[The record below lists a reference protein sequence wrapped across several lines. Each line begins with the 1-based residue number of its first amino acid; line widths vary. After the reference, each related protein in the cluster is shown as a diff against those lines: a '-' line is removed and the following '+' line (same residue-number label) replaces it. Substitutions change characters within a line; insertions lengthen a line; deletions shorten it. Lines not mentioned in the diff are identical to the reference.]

1 MKVAVIRFSSLGDI
15 ILTTTVVEALYDNNI
30 KASFITLDNFKILFE
45 KDYRLEKIIS
55 VKKDKLKTIKDIK
68 NFAKKLSDFDLILDL
83 HSNLRSLLISI
94 FSGGKTIRYDKK
106 SIQRRLL
113 TKPFFKKF
121 VNLENFSVVDSY
133 LDTLKA
139 LNINNLEKCKPR
151 IIISNNDRPN
161 TNIPENFIAIG
172 TGARYKGKMYPYY
185 KEVINLLKKEG
196 FNIVILASKE
206 DIEKDKNIYKDV
218 LDLRGKLSIR
228 ESLYVLS
235 KAKLTISNDSAIA
248 HMARAVNTKVLM
260 IYGATHPYF
269 GFYPLKDEGDYLFAN
284 LPCQPC
290 DLHGKKECK
299 FKNYKCFEEI
309 KPKLVV
315 EKAFNLL

>member
-1 MKVAVIRFSSLGDI
+1 LKVAVIRFSSLGDI
-15 ILTTTVVEALYDNNI
+15 ILTTAVVEALYDNNI

-45 KDYRLEKIIS
+45 EDYRLEKVIS

-94 FSGGKTIRYDKK
+94 FSGSKTIRYDKK

-139 LNINNLEKCKPR
+139 LKINNLEKYKPK

-172 TGARYKGKMYPYY
+172 TGARYKGKIYPYY

-196 FNIVILASKE
+196 FNIVILGSKE

-248 HMARAVNTKVLM
+248 HMSRAVNTKVLM